1 MSKPASDRDANAA
14 VALALF
20 SLPMLAIV
28 AGVTDLAGAYRQRA
42 ALQDALDDAMAA
54 AGQVAGMDADR
65 QRVAEGLFYPRVAQL
80 GVRGA
85 SIATGPVGES
95 GTLSG
100 DARALYPTRMLSVVS
115 LKSIIINVH
124 SEVKAAGGGRRRVE
138 AVKGGP

>member
-14 VALALF
+14 VALALL

-54 AGQVAGMDADR
+54 AVQVAGTDAGR
-65 QRVAEGLFYPRVAQL
+65 QRVAEGLFYPRVAKL
-80 GVRGA
+80 GVRDA
-85 SIATGPVGES
+85 SIATGPVGE
-95 GTLSG
+95 GGMLTG
-100 DARALYPTRMLSVVS
+100 DARALYPTRMLSLVR

-124 SEVKAAGGGRRRVE
+124 SEVRTAAGGRHRG
-138 AVKGGP
+138 AASNGGP